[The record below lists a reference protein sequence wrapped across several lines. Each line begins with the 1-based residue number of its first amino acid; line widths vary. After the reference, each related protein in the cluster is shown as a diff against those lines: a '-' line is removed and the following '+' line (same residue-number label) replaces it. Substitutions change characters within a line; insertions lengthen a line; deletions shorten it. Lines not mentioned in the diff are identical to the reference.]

1 MPWKISANI
10 ASIVGVMLLNCLDVR
25 ALRARRGFIGN
36 FLWGFLLSF
45 LCVCWL
51 TGCSDVNNVSGPA
64 GPGPL
69 TITTTSLPD
78 GTVNQPYATTV
89 GGSGGITPYAW
100 SVTPG
105 LPANLTFDSTTGVI
119 SGTPA
124 ADGNSTHTF
133 TLGDSSS
140 PVQTVQQSLSLTIN
154 TASPVLSITTTSLP
168 NGAVGQAY
176 NENVQSTGGTGA
188 LTWSIVAG
196 TLPQNLILNS
206 TTGLISGT
214 PNAPGTSSFTV
225 RVADT
230 TGQVDTQALSIL
242 INPPTPPF
250 ITTTTPLPGGTVGLA
265 YSQSLQATGGTGTL
279 AWSLSVGSLPANLT
293 LSSDGVISGTPTN
306 TGTSNFT
313 VKVTDALSQSDTQP
327 LSITISPVPPPLTI
341 TTNSLP
347 DGRMNRP
354 YSATLKASG
363 GTTPYTWSVT
373 PALPGGLILA
383 PATGVISGRPT
394 ATSDIDLDFTV
405 RDSTNQTA
413 TKQLNLR
420 IRH

>member
-1 MPWKISANI
+1 MGHGGPTEK
-10 ASIVGVMLLNCLDVR
+10 LLC
-25 ALRARRGFIGN
+25 AL
-36 FLWGFLLSF
+36 LLSF

-51 TGCSDVNNVSGPA
+51 TGCGDVNNVSGPA
-64 GPGPL
+64 APAGPSPL

-119 SGTPA
+119 SGAPA
-124 ADGNSTHTF
+124 VDGNSTHTF

-206 TTGLISGT
+206 TTGAISGT
-214 PNAPGTSSFTV
+214 PTATGTSAFTV
-225 RVADT
+225 QVVDT
-230 TGQVDTQALSIL
+230 AGQVDTQALSIL
-242 INPPTPPF
+242 INPATPPI
-250 ITTTTPLPGGTVGLA
+250 ITTTSLDGGTVGLA
-265 YSQSLQATGGTGTL
+265 YSQPLQASGGTGSL
-279 AWSLSVGSLPANLT
+279 VWSISGGSLPANLT

-306 TGTSNFT
+306 AGTSNFT
-313 VKVTDALSQSDTQP
+313 VRVTDALAQSDTQP
-327 LSITISPVPPPLTI
+327 LSIVVSAALRI
-341 TTNSLP
+341 TTTSL
-347 DGRMNRP
+347 DNARVGRF
-354 YSATLKASG
+354 YSERLRRSG
-363 GTTPYTWSVT
+363 GVAPFTWSAI
-373 PALPGGLILA
+373 PALPGGLALNA
-383 PATGVISGRPT
+383 STGVISGTPAAGT
-394 ATSDIDLDFTV
+394 VGVHSLTFTV
-405 RDSTNQTA
+405 QDSSTP
-413 TKQLNLR
+413 TKQSANKVLSLMINPQ
-420 IRH
+420 